1 MLTTMH
7 SFNPPT
13 PWSIRPLALLLSTLL
28 TLLGLSLLTAPAAHA
43 ATVTYTFTG
52 LVDWDE
58 ADRGWSSFTGNFSFN
73 SQAVD
78 GIADGSTAAYA
89 HAGAPW
95 GMSVSFDSGAHVAAY
110 LQVFNVLI
118 SDNLGGSDQFGALAQ
133 NAAGTQSMQLTLW
146 DFAAQVFGSDALPL
160 PDGGL
165 ALADFQWSSF
175 SYESSVGIL
184 QGRLTDFVCTSGCAP
199 ASPVPEPGSLALAL
213 AGLGLLLTRRTARTA

>member
-1 MLTTMH
+1 MNTSRHL
-7 SFNPPT
+7 FWPL
-13 PWSIRPLALLLSTLL
+13 RPLATLAA
-28 TLLGLSLLTAPAAHA
+28 GLLTALSLSLVATPKAHA
-43 ATVTYTFTG
+43 VPVTYSFVG
-52 LVDWDE
+52 VVDWDE
-58 ADRGWSSFTGNFSFN
+58 AQRGWSSFAGSFSFD

-95 GMSVSFDSGAHVAAY
+95 GMSVSFDGGAHVAAY
-110 LQVFNVLI
+110 QQVFNVLI

-133 NAAGTQSMQLTLW
+133 NAAGTQSLQLTLW

-175 SYESSVGIL
+175 SYESSAGIL
-184 QGRLTDFVCTSGCAP
+184 QGRLADFGCTSGCSP

-213 AGLGLLLTRRTARTA
+213 AGLGLLLTRRTARMG